1 MQKIGKYEIIE
12 TLGEGGMGIVYKAF
26 DPLMQREVAIKV
38 LSERVFGL
46 PEIKERFYR
55 EARSAG
61 QLSHENITIFHD
73 LGETDG
79 KPYIVMEYLPG
90 TDLRAIIKNK
100 TELSLK
106 QKLHFAVQI
115 CRGLGYS
122 HSKKIIH
129 RDVKPENI
137 RILDDGKVK
146 IMDFG
151 IAKPTTSTMTQTG
164 TVMGT
169 PFYMSPEQ
177 IKGQHVDHRS
187 DIFSFGVLLF
197 ELITYKLPFPGD
209 SPTTVSY
216 KIVHEKPEPI
226 DNTAINNIS
235 DVREIILKCLAKE
248 PESRY
253 QGFAEIARELE
264 SVTSQIDAA
273 ESTRRA
279 DDARQFEKLVA
290 ESKRFLAKKNFS
302 KALEMAEKAANL
314 TSKRTTEFELIQQ
327 IKEEEERERQRR
339 ESENRLKA
347 AGRWISSREFERALG
362 ELQTLL
368 ETDPQNAE
376 AAKLLQAA
384 KQGLASKNQQEQ
396 ISGFLAAA
404 RDYLQNEDLARAA
417 QQVDEALKLDPRHSE
432 ALRLKKAI
440 AEARQTKESA
450 TRHAAAETVLI
461 EPETQKTEVYAP
473 PKAPKV
479 KEKKPKPERRV
490 ETTFDTK
497 KVGIAAAAALVVIT
511 FFIYRMFFS
520 TPAPSMG
527 YVSLN
532 ILPWAEVTK
541 ITNEHGEEVSGLGNE
556 GEKMITPCRLSL
568 PAGKYSI
575 QLSNPQLSASLEI
588 PVAVE
593 TGRTEVV
600 TRTLPGFDYREIL
613 SRIQ

>member
-38 LSERVFGL
+38 LLERVFDL

-90 TDLRAIIKNK
+90 TDLRGIIKSK

-115 CRGLGYS
+115 CRGLAYS
-122 HSKKIIH
+122 HSKTIIH

-137 RILDDGKVK
+137 RILEDGKVK

-226 DNTAINNIS
+226 DNIAINNIS
-235 DVREIILKCLAKE
+235 EMREIILKCLAKE
-248 PESRY
+248 PEGRY

-264 SVTSQIDAA
+264 NVTRQIDAA
-273 ESTRRA
+273 ESIRRA
-279 DDARQFEKLVA
+279 EDARQFEKLVA

-314 TSKRTTEFELIQQ
+314 TSKRSTEFELIQQ

-347 AGRWISSREFERALG
+347 AGKWISSREFERALG
-362 ELQTLL
+362 ELQALL

-376 AAKLLQAA
+376 AAKLLEAA

-396 ISGFLAAA
+396 VSGFLAAA

-417 QQVDEALKLDPRHSE
+417 QQVDEALKLDSRHSE

-440 AEARQTKESA
+440 SEARQTKEAA
-450 TRHAAAETVLI
+450 TRRAPAETVLI
-461 EPETQKTEVYAP
+461 EPETQKTELYAP
-473 PKAPKV
+473 PKAPPK
-479 KEKKPKPERRV
+479 KIIEKAKPERRR
-490 ETTFDTK
+490 DPK
-497 KVGIAAAAALVVIT
+497 KVGIAAAALVVVA
-511 FFIYRMFFS
+511 FLVYRMFFS
-520 TPAPSMG
+520 SPPPSTG

-568 PAGKYSI
+568 PAGKYNI
-575 QLSNPQLSASLEI
+575 QLSNPQLGASLEI

-600 TRTLPGFDYREIL
+600 TRKLPGFDYSEIL

>member
-1 MQKIGKYEIIE
+1 MQKIGKYEVLEI
-12 TLGEGGMGIVYKAF
+12 LGEGGMGIVYKAF
-26 DPLMQREVAIKV
+26 DPLMEREVAIKV

-73 LGETDG
+73 LGETEG

-106 QKLHFAVQI
+106 QKLHFAAQI
-115 CRGLGYS
+115 CRGLAYS
-122 HSKKIIH
+122 HSRNIIH

-177 IKGQHVDHRS
+177 IKGRHVDHRS

-226 DNTAINNIS
+226 DNNSIDNIS
-235 DVREIILKCLAKE
+235 EVREIILKCLAKE
-248 PESRY
+248 PENRY
-253 QGFAEIARELE
+253 QGLAEIARDLE
-264 SVTSQIDAA
+264 NVSRQIEAA
-273 ESTRRA
+273 EGTRRA
-279 DDARQFEKLVA
+279 EEVRQFEKLVA

-302 KALEMAEKAANL
+302 KALELAEKAANL

-347 AGRWISSREFERALG
+347 ASKWISSREFERALG
-362 ELQTLL
+362 ELQALL
-368 ETDPQNAE
+368 DADPQNTE
-376 AAKLLQAA
+376 AAKLLEAA
-384 KQGLASKNQQEQ
+384 KKGLASKNQQEQ
-396 ISGFLAAA
+396 ISGFLTAA
-404 RDYLQNEDLARAA
+404 RDYLQNEDFARAA
-417 QQVDEALKLDPRHSE
+417 QQVDEVLKLDSRHNE
-432 ALRLKKAI
+432 ALKLKKAI
-440 AEARQTKESA
+440 ADAQQTKE
-450 TRHAAAETVLI
+450 AAKQRAVAETVLI
-461 EPETQKTEVYAP
+461 EPESQKTKLYAP
-473 PKAPKV
+473 PKPL
-479 KEKKPKPERRV
+479 KEKIIQKAKPERRL
-490 ETTFDTK
+490 DTK
-497 KVGIAAAAALVVIT
+497 KVGITAAAALIVIT
-511 FFIYRMFFS
+511 VFIYRMFFS
-520 TPAPSMG
+520 TPAPSVG

-532 ILPWAEVTK
+532 ILPWAEVTEV
-541 ITNEHGEEVSGLGNE
+541 TNEQGEAVSGLGNA

-568 PAGKYSI
+568 PAGKYNI
-575 QLSNPQLSASLEI
+575 QLSNPQFSASLQI

-600 TRTLPGFDYREIL
+600 TRKFPGFDYREIL